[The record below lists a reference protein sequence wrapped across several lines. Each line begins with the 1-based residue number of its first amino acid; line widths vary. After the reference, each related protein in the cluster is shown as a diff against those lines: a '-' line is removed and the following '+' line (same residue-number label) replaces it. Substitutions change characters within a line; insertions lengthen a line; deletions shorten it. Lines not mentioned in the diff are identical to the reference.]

1 MVFTWVFSIHGLLL
15 QLSLY
20 CDMVLNYLPI
30 LMLYPLTA
38 NQMIGRLYK
47 AIWRRMF
54 TRIRIVAVII
64 ICLTL
69 SCIASVIFIH
79 TAEVRRHFVKKIGFM
94 DSGID
99 GHQILINRIF
109 YMFPFGSM
117 VCFMV
122 MFVHIHFRK
131 MSEDNV
137 SSRFDKER
145 SKLVFYQLLL
155 TSLIIGIICV
165 GTEFFVII
173 KPSTYI
179 NYNQLHWS

>member
-1 MVFTWVFSIHGLLL
+1 
-15 QLSLY
+15 
-20 CDMVLNYLPI
+20 MVLNYLPI

-94 DSGID
+94 DIGID

-117 VCFMV
+117 VCFM
-122 MFVHIHFRK
+122 
-131 MSEDNV
+131 
-137 SSRFDKER
+137 
-145 SKLVFYQLLL
+145 
-155 TSLIIGIICV
+155 IICV

-179 NYNQLHWS
+179 NYNSPLVIIFSVLNYIPEICLPLLLLLTTKKIRTKVSRMFPKRYSTHANVHAVAPM